1 MKILEMNGGIREVK
15 TAWKAIER
23 VHKQAREAYLTS
35 KENTSTISDDD
46 GGCILGEVHCKTYAT
61 LFEDYQ
67 TLLGN
72 LHSVL
77 PHLSLLSGTNQEAS
91 SLPTL
96 TPPSTYLSPASLTNL
111 LANLS

>member
-1 MKILEMNGGIREVK
+1 MKILEMNAGIREVK

-23 VHKQAREAYLTS
+23 VHKQAREAYLS
-35 KENTSTISDDD
+35 PKEKTTDEDE

-61 LFEDYQ
+61 IFEDYQ

-77 PHLSLLSGTNQEAS
+77 PHLSLLSGTPPDS
-91 SLPTL
+91 SHLPTL
-96 TPPSTYLSPASLTNL
+96 TPPSTYLSPGSLTNL